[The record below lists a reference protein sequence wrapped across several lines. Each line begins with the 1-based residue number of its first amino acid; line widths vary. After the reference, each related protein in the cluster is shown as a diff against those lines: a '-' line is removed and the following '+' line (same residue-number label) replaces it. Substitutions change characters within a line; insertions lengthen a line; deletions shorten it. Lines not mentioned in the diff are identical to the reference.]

1 LCRRFGLTV
10 PEVRDRLHRDIE
22 RRELLL
28 LRRECDLADSGF
40 ELLELCRNLLTELIK
55 LLIAWTNSFL
65 EYPAYHSFDA
75 LL

>member
-22 RRELLL
+22 RAQLLL
-28 LRRECDLADSGF
+28 LRRECDLADSGL
-40 ELLELCRNLLTELIK
+40 ELLEPGGDLVAELVE